1 MSLNAEIT
9 RIENAKTTLKTKLN
23 SRNDNQHQITNEL
36 IDEYGDFVDSI
47 PEREIDWS
55 EIGYSETPQF
65 VQDGYDYAKTIYDNW
80 DSSQSMFFYIFANN
94 KSLIFMPL
102 VETSNGFNFSGMF
115 SSCQA
120 LTTIPQLDTSNGIYF
135 SSMFI
140 SCTSLTTVPQLDT
153 SSGTDFSGMF
163 ASCTSL
169 TTVPQLDTSSGTDFD
184 SMFAS
189 CTSLTTIPQLN
200 TSSGTD
206 FDSMF
211 SSCKALTTIPQLNT
225 SNGTIF
231 QSMFQYCTSLTT
243 IPQLNTSNG
252 TNFSSMFSYCSNLV
266 NVPQLDTS
274 SGTDFLRMFQY
285 CFSLATFGGL
295 ENIGQAYSTNTSA
308 NYSNYTLDLSS
319 CSRLTHD
326 SLMNVINNLYDI
338 ATKGCNTQ
346 QLVLGSTNLA
356 KLSASEISTATN
368 KGWSVS

>member
-1 MSLNAEIT
+1 MSLNSEIT
-9 RIENAKTTLKTKLN
+9 RLENAKTTLKTKLN

-80 DSSQSMFFYIFANN
+80 DSSRLSFYSMFANDE
-94 KSLIFMPL
+94 SLIFMPL
-102 VETSNGFNFSGMF
+102 VDTSNGTDFLWMF
-115 SSCQA
+115 GYCQA
-120 LTTIPQLDTSNGIYF
+120 LITIPQLDTSNG
-135 SSMFI
+135 
-140 SCTSLTTVPQLDT
+140 TTFQ
-153 SSGTDFSGMF
+153 
-163 ASCTSL
+163 
-169 TTVPQLDTSSGTDFD
+169 

-189 CTSLTTIPQLN
+189 CSSLTTIPQLN

-206 FDSMF
+206 F
-211 SSCKALTTIPQLNT
+211 I
-225 SNGTIF
+225 
-231 QSMFQYCTSLTT
+231 SMFQYCTSLTT
-243 IPQLNTSNG
+243 IPQL
-252 TNFSSMFSYCSNLV
+252 
-266 NVPQLDTS
+266 DTS
-274 SGTDFLRMFQY
+274 SGTDFLWMFDS
-285 CFSLATFGGL
+285 CSSLITFGGL
-295 ENIGQAYSTNTSA
+295 KNIGQAYSTNSSA
-308 NYSNYTLDLSS
+308 NNRSYKLNLEDS
-319 CSRLTHD
+319 SRLTHD